1 MWVIAKNKSYKFNIA
16 IIELAKKNI
25 IKYYRPIT
33 KINKKI
39 KNIQLNYFFIDIQ
52 ENKEILKN

>member
-39 KNIQLNYFFIDIQ
+39 KNILLNYFFIDIK